1 MRARMPDDH
10 QREGLAP
17 DESLDPLVARAART
31 LRAEVGIRGAWRDRL
46 LADLDRDAIGRVAN
60 GSASVSGGMP
70 RSTALPDV
78 HRRVALSWP
87 VAAAAAAALFAA
99 GVITARTSVTGIPTV
114 ARRASAPVAAVSA
127 ASDHVAAPTRFVL
140 VAPDARRVA
149 LVGDFNL
156 WDPAAAPMRRVGN
169 GGLWELDVDLPAGR
183 HVYAFVVDGDIT
195 ADPAAPRTAGD
206 DFGRPNSVV
215 LVSHSHT

>member
-10 QREGLAP
+10 PMDWTAP
-17 DESLDPLVARAART
+17 GELLDPVVARAAQT
-31 LRAEVGIRGAWRDRL
+31 LRAEVPVRGEWRDHL
-46 LADLDRDAIGRVAN
+46 LADLERDVGDRAAN
-60 GSASVSGGMP
+60 GSSGARGRAP
-70 RSTALPDV
+70 RSAAWTERRRRLVLP
-78 HRRVALSWP
+78 WP
-87 VAAAAAAALFAA
+87 VAAIAAAALFVA
-99 GVITARTSVTGIPTV
+99 GLLTARDRVEGSAATGTRSP
-114 ARRASAPVAAVSA
+114 SPVAAVSTAGRRA
-127 ASDHVAAPTRFVL
+127 ATPTHFVL

-156 WDPAAAPMRRVGN
+156 WNPSAAPMRRVGD

-215 LVSHSHT
+215 LVNHSHT

>member
-10 QREGLAP
+10 QMRELAA
-17 DESLDPLVARAART
+17 DEPLDPRVARAARA
-31 LRAEVGIRGAWRDRL
+31 LRAEVGVRREWRDGVLANLERATRPGRAPDADGRRRL
-46 LADLDRDAIGRVAN
+46 VLAW
-60 GSASVSGGMP
+60 P
-70 RSTALPDV
+70 TAV
-78 HRRVALSWP
+78 
-87 VAAAAAAALFAA
+87 AAAAALFAA
-99 GVITARTSVTGIPTV
+99 GLLTARHNVT
-114 ARRASAPVAAVSA
+114 ANAASGQPVAAPATTVSA
-127 ASDHVAAPTRFVL
+127 ATERADSPTHFVL

-156 WDPAAAPMRRVGN
+156 WNPVAAPMRRMADT
-169 GGLWELDVDLPAGR
+169 GLWELDVDLPAGR

-195 ADPAAPRTAGD
+195 ADPAAPRTGGD